1 MKDSIFSE
9 VCGLIC
15 QTCRN
20 IHREIVYLEV
30 DRDSFKAYI
39 PNFTLSPCKVMFSY
53 QRGSETLH
61 IYMVYDFAPHGEALG
76 FRVLK
81 PFSTPRVNGCINIL
95 DDNEKVISPERF
107 LKLLEYFYKMNATE
121 LERQV
126 REMSEAVEYDFI

>member
-20 IHREIVYLEV
+20 IRREIVYLEMN
-30 DRDSFKAYI
+30 RDFFKAYI

-53 QRGSETLH
+53 QRGSEALH
-61 IYMVYDFAPHGEALG
+61 IYMAYDLAPHGEALG

-81 PFSTPRVNGCINIL
+81 PFSTPRVNGFVNIL
-95 DDNEKVISPERF
+95 DGEEVISPERF
-107 LKLLEYFYKMNATE
+107 LELLEDLYRNVAPE

-126 REMSEAVEYDFI
+126 GEMSEAVEYDFI